1 MGKSHKVQRAA
12 IAVALDGIL
21 KYVYKDPYPNLVKL
35 ADRVGALFGG
45 IFPSENFKKMKAAAA
60 DPDNVWTRY
69 AVSLLRDVDP
79 RVARQML
86 LSLGVDAGL
95 YGTKTVRA
103 LREELHCNVPF
114 IILFDPTSACN
125 LKCKGCWAAEYG
137 HKLSLT
143 NEEMQSIVSQGK
155 EMGTHFYMLTGGEP
169 LIRKNDIV
177 ELARRN
183 RDCTFVIYTNA
194 TLVDQK
200 FCEDMNECGNI
211 SLALSLEGSE
221 ESNDW
226 RRGEGAYKHTLAAME
241 LLQKNKCLFGISVC
255 YTRKNVDQVT
265 SDEFIDMVLE
275 KGVKYAL
282 YFNYMPVG
290 HDADPALIPTP
301 AQREYM
307 YGWMK
312 RIRNSNTRKPLFVMD
327 FQDDGEYVG
336 GCIAGGRNYFH
347 INSAGDIEPC
357 VFIHYSD
364 ANIRTHTLKEALK
377 SPLFM
382 EYYHNQPFNDNH
394 LRPCP
399 LLENPERLREMVK
412 RSGAKS
418 SDLLHAEDVDTLC
431 DKCVAFAREWAPEA
445 RRIWDSTP
453 HRDTHTQYYRDTP
466 EGKAAAA
473 KAAEQSADAPEK
485 AGEACAAPAAQ
496 DVPAGCAHCAAA
508 AQCKAAQNADAPAD
522 AEDAQEKGA

>member
-86 LSLGVDAGL
+86 LSLGVTPAFTALKRSVRFAKSCTATCRSSSCSTRQAPATSSARAAGRRS
-95 YGTKTVRA
+95 T
-103 LREELHCNVPF
+103 
-114 IILFDPTSACN
+114 
-125 LKCKGCWAAEYG
+125 G

-241 LLQKNKCLFGISVC
+241 LFAEK
-255 YTRKNVDQVT
+255 T
-265 SDEFIDMVLE
+265 SACSAFRS
-275 KGVKYAL
+275 A
-282 YFNYMPVG
+282 
-290 HDADPALIPTP
+290 
-301 AQREYM
+301 
-307 YGWMK
+307 
-312 RIRNSNTRKPLFVMD
+312 IR
-327 FQDDGEYVG
+327 
-336 GCIAGGRNYFH
+336 
-347 INSAGDIEPC
+347 
-357 VFIHYSD
+357 
-364 ANIRTHTLKEALK
+364 
-377 SPLFM
+377 
-382 EYYHNQPFNDNH
+382 
-394 LRPCP
+394 
-399 LLENPERLREMVK
+399 
-412 RSGAKS
+412 AK
-418 SDLLHAEDVDTLC
+418 T
-431 DKCVAFAREWAPEA
+431 
-445 RRIWDSTP
+445 
-453 HRDTHTQYYRDTP
+453 
-466 EGKAAAA
+466 
-473 KAAEQSADAPEK
+473 
-485 AGEACAAPAAQ
+485 
-496 DVPAGCAHCAAA
+496 
-508 AQCKAAQNADAPAD
+508 
-522 AEDAQEKGA
+522 